1 MKDLLILWG
10 AKSVDLGSH
19 VRWHTDS
26 VVLLSMALL
35 EAISGCRPGSRGSA
49 VDRSTFFVTKK
60 GTLGIPVENRS

>member
-26 VVLLSMALL
+26 VVLLFMALL
-35 EAISGCRPGSRGSA
+35 EAISGCRPVPG
-49 VDRSTFFVTKK
+49 DP
-60 GTLGIPVENRS
+60 L